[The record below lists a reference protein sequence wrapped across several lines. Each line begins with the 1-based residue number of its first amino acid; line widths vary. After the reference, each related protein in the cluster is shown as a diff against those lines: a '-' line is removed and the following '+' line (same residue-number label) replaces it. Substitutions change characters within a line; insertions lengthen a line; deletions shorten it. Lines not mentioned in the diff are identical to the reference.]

1 MPERFRSGAF
11 HLRRCTNIL
20 LPSRLIQHPARK
32 RIGSI
37 LTKNTTAGAATVR
50 STLIKQNHADTALD
64 MSNRMMS
71 RNVRRVPGQ
80 LVMGGIMKINR

>member
-1 MPERFRSGAF
+1 MKIFLGYKCPATKSPHTTSGQETD
-11 HLRRCTNIL
+11 LVN
-20 LPSRLIQHPARK
+20 SN
-32 RIGSI
+32 
-37 LTKNTTAGAATVR
+37 KNTTAGAATVR
-50 STLIKQNHADTALD
+50 STRIKQNHADTALD